1 MDTLPADDP
10 IARNHGAEAERV
22 IPRRDKGQRND
33 RLFGLRSQVFR
44 FQPRAQPR
52 VVDLGF
58 AIPEIR
64 LQTALDMQVIEL
76 KLNNR
81 NVLGKI
87 AANVRRAHMKSSEAP
102 TLTVC
107 FYNHDAPALSP

>member
-1 MDTLPADDP
+1 
-10 IARNHGAEAERV
+10 
-22 IPRRDKGQRND
+22 
-33 RLFGLRSQVFR
+33 
-44 FQPRAQPR
+44 
-52 VVDLGF
+52 
-58 AIPEIR
+58 
-64 LQTALDMQVIEL
+64 LDMQVIEL